1 MEAVEEFVVGLFFNI
16 VMEDGFND
24 IVDDDVI

>member
-1 MEAVEEFVVGLFFNI
+1 MEAVEEFVVGLFLNI